1 MSSYFWSGIHCVL
14 NILLLVIKLEIRFLS
29 FSEDRKKKLNTQ
41 IFFKTL
47 LSWHK
52 YNCGKGAA
60 FAQQKAVGRSLCYCL
75 IEKSFP
81 ASHWKRMWVNIKNST
96 PLLCQEHVHLLVQP
110 MKGLFWFF
118 FLFVCSLASGSTEF
132 LHNVAKILFVSRML
146 LYFLSLRYP
155 VVCGHTM
162 SAQLPHPAGGVVP
175 LGQVGFY

>member
-14 NILLLVIKLEIRFLS
+14 SILLLIIKLEIRLIS

-75 IEKSFP
+75 TEKSFP
-81 ASHWKRMWVNIKNST
+81 ASQWKRMWVNIKNST

-110 MKGLFWFF
+110 MKRLDCFLFF
-118 FLFVCSLASGSTEF
+118 FVLWHLDLQNSFIMWQKS
-132 LHNVAKILFVSRML
+132 
-146 LYFLSLRYP
+146 FLSLGCFYIFCLWGILWC
-155 VVCGHTM
+155 VDIQWVLSCLIT
-162 SAQLPHPAGGVVP
+162 L
-175 LGQVGFY
+175 VGLFL